1 MGKLEI
7 QYLPYQQIRQRAED
21 FLLRYH
27 PSKELPVPIEEIVE
41 FKLGV
46 DIVPIPNLQ
55 RDFEIE
61 GFTSSDLKTI
71 YVDQFILS
79 ERPTRYR
86 FTLAHEIGH
95 IVLHKRI
102 FKEIRI
108 SSVKS
113 WKTFVDLVDPQD
125 YSALEFQGY
134 AFGGLILVPPSELK
148 RLMEINLPDIKHFIK
163 ISKSRNIDRDQYLDY
178 AKEKIAQEL
187 APIFDV
193 STEVIVKRIEYD
205 KLERLIP

>member
-1 MGKLEI
+1 MGKLDI
-7 QYLPYQQIRQRAED
+7 QYLPYQQIAQRAEE
-21 FLLRYH
+21 FLLTHH
-27 PSKELPVPIEEIVE
+27 PSRDLPVPVEEIVE

-55 RDFEIE
+55 KDFEIE
-61 GFTSSDLKTI
+61 GFTSSDLKI
-71 YVDQFILS
+71 IFVDQFILS
-79 ERPTRYR
+79 ERPVRYR

-113 WKTFVDLVDPQD
+113 WKTFVDLIDPQD
-125 YSALEFQGY
+125 YSALEFQEY
-134 AFGGLILVPPSELK
+134 AFGGLILVPPPELK
-148 RLMEINLPDIKHFIK
+148 SLMEKNLPDIKHLIK
-163 ISKSRNIDRDQYLDY
+163 ISKSRNIEREQYLDY
-178 AKEKIAQEL
+178 AKEKIAQEV

-193 STEVIVKRIEYD
+193 STEVIVKRMEYD
-205 KLERLIP
+205 KLDRLIP

>member
-1 MGKLEI
+1 MGKLHI
-7 QYLPYQQIRQRAED
+7 QYLPYQQIGQRAEE

-27 PSKELPVPIEEIVE
+27 PSRLLPVPIEEIVE

-55 RDFEIE
+55 KDFEIE

-79 ERPTRYR
+79 ERPARYR

-95 IVLHKRI
+95 IVLHKKI

-134 AFGGLILVPPSELK
+134 AFGGLILVPPPELK
-148 RLMEINLPDIKHFIK
+148 RLMGKNLPNIRHLVK
-163 ISKSRNIDRDQYLDY
+163 ISKSRDIDRDQYLDY